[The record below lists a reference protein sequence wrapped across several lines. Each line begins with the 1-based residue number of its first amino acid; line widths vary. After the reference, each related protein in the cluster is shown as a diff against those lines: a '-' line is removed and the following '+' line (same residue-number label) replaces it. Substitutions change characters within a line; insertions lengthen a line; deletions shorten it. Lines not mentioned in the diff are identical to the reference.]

1 MNLRITR
8 LPPMTLCSSIFAME
22 GRSWLG
28 TCDRILRGLHPW
40 KLSSNIGNI
49 QFSANEERVGTV
61 YKQSVH
67 GFPSGGALRIGHQ
80 KKLEG
85 KISPYTCLEEE
96 SLGGRG
102 VGLRGGIT
110 GSSL

>member
-1 MNLRITR
+1 MIESSAVS
-8 LPPMTLCSSIFAME
+8 TL
-22 GRSWLG
+22 
-28 TCDRILRGLHPW
+28 
-40 KLSSNIGNI
+40 GNYHQTLEI
-49 QFSANEERVGTV
+49 YNFSANEERVGTV

-67 GFPSGGALRIGHQ
+67 GFPYGGALRIGHQ

-102 VGLRGGIT
+102 VGLRGELPEAASDNKIHRKKI
-110 GSSL
+110 SYLPPSVFYSLNEVDGTV